1 VFILNLRLEFS
12 LGLIPTQYAFI
23 LGSVSVVFPFSLDS
37 IGKYKYSESPR
48 VSPRPVTRRPGLL
61 GRGPAWWRAPSRRR
75 VAVTERGLSVTV
87 FRVKRRSAPN
97 KHANVDF
104 VRLLQEHR
112 GNPVNTDT

>member
-48 VSPRPVTRRPGLL
+48 VSPRPVTRRPGL
-61 GRGPAWWRAPSRRR
+61 

-87 FRVKRRSAPN
+87 FRVKRRSVPN